1 MIIRKALP
9 GDLLQILELYRQVAS
24 VPGGLARNEIEINE
38 GFISTCMQSS
48 ADRGFEFV
56 AIVNEASGQ
65 VAGEIHCWQ
74 PEPGVF
80 SHVLSSLT
88 VAIHPMHQGKQIG
101 RALFTH
107 LLHHI
112 EINCTSVLRV
122 ELIARESNQ
131 RAIQF
136 YESLGFK
143 QEGRFEKRIR
153 NHNNQFEADIPMAW
167 MNPCYK
173 ET

>member
-1 MIIRKALP
+1 MIIRNAIP
-9 GDLLQILELYRQVAS
+9 GDLQQIVELYRLVAL
-24 VPGGLARNEIEINE
+24 VPGGLARTFDEITEVYIN
-38 GFISTCMQSS
+38 TCMRSS
-48 ADRGFEFV
+48 AEKGFEFV
-56 AIVNEASGQ
+56 AIANEASGE
-65 VAGEIHCWQ
+65 VIGEIHCWQ
-74 PEPGVF
+74 PEPAVF
-80 SHVLSSLT
+80 SHVFSNLT
-88 VAIHPMHQGKQIG
+88 IAVHPMVQSKQVG

-112 EINCTSVLRV
+112 ETNCSSILRV

-143 QEGRFEKRIR
+143 QDGRFEKRIR
-153 NHNNQFEADIPMAW
+153 NHHNQFEADIPMAW
-167 MNPCYK
+167 MNPGFK